1 MPEQATATPPSSPDG
16 TVPPMPSE
24 VMPRHPRSKD
34 YAAAGRWN
42 TAPPMPSEVT
52 PVRPRT
58 KGHDAA
64 GRWHTA
70 MMPLRKM
77 MHRTSRDAA

>member
-1 MPEQATATPPSSPDG
+1 MPEPAATTPLSSPDG

-24 VMPRHPRSKD
+24 V
-34 YAAAGRWN
+34 
-42 TAPPMPSEVT
+42 T
-52 PVRPRT
+52 PVHPRT
-58 KGHDAA
+58 KGPAAA

-77 MHRTSRDAA
+77 MHRTSRGAA